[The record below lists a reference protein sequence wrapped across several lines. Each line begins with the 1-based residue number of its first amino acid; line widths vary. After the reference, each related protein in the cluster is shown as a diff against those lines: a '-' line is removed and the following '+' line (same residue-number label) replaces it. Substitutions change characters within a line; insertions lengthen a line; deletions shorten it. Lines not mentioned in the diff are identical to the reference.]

1 MGEVDEHV
9 QKPDLPPKKK
19 SVGFEGTAS
28 ADVDED
34 GKNEGHQKQKRKL
47 SMIGQVRQVR
57 GAMVHWGVAQVEW

>member
-34 GKNEGHQKQKRKL
+34 GKNESHQKQKRKL